1 LLLQRFAQLVKQP
14 RVLDGDNRL
23 RGEIRHQFDLLIR
36 ERANLLSKEV
46 EGPDQLALLQ
56 HWNAEHGAN
65 TSCFE
70 TN

>member
-1 LLLQRFAQLVKQP
+1 
-14 RVLDGDNRL
+14 L
-23 RGEIRHQFDLLIR
+23 RSEIRHQFDLLIR

-46 EGPDQLALLQ
+46 EGADQLALLQ
-56 HWNAEHGAN
+56 HRNAEHGAK